1 MLASFFKKSKPINFV
16 LVGLFMSF
24 YFLVANFFIAEAS
37 YSLAEIFLKIGLLVA
52 YLFLMVLINFIVKRN
67 EVTKKNTFTI
77 FLFAVFTVIFLP
89 ILQAEEIII
98 ASVFILLALRR
109 IVSLRSGLYVKR
121 KIFDASFWIGI
132 AFLFYPESIWF
143 LILPFIGIL
152 FYALQDF
159 KNWLIPFFALISVF
173 ILKTSFNL
181 LAFNEFFNP
190 ISYFSYPSLDFT
202 SYHQFSILIPLS
214 VLLAFTLWSLFTYF
228 KTIQKATRKTK
239 YTLYIITI
247 TWLLSIFVVIF
258 SNEKNGAELLFFILP
273 VCVIGANYFE
283 QKGEKWLKEILLIS
297 LLVLTLIVPFIA
309 S

>member
-1 MLASFFKKSKPINFV
+1 
-16 LVGLFMSF
+16 MSF

-37 YSLAEIFLKIGLLVA
+37 YSLAEIFSKIGLLVA

-143 LILPFIGIL
+143 LFLPFIGIL

>member
-1 MLASFFKKSKPINFV
+1 
-16 LVGLFMSF
+16 MSF

-37 YSLAEIFLKIGLLVA
+37 YSLAEIFSKIGLLVA

-181 LAFNEFFNP
+181 LVFDQFFNP

-258 SNEKNGAELLFFILP
+258 SNKKNGAELLFFILP

>member
-1 MLASFFKKSKPINFV
+1 
-16 LVGLFMSF
+16 MSF

-37 YSLAEIFLKIGLLVA
+37 YSLPEIFSKIGLLVA

-143 LILPFIGIL
+143 LFLPFIGIL

-159 KNWLIPFFALISVF
+159 KNWLIPFFALMSVF

-181 LAFNEFFNP
+181 LVFDQFFNP

>member
-1 MLASFFKKSKPINFV
+1 
-16 LVGLFMSF
+16 MSF

-37 YSLAEIFLKIGLLVA
+37 YSLAEIFSKIGLLVA

-89 ILQAEEIII
+89 ILQAGEIII

-109 IVSLRSGLYVKR
+109 IVSLRSGLYIKR

-159 KNWLIPFFALISVF
+159 KNWLIPFFALMSVF

-181 LAFNEFFNP
+181 LVFDQFFNP

-258 SNEKNGAELLFFILP
+258 SNKKNGAELLFFILP

>member
-1 MLASFFKKSKPINFV
+1 
-16 LVGLFMSF
+16 MSF

-37 YSLAEIFLKIGLLVA
+37 YSLAEIFSKIGLLIA

-143 LILPFIGIL
+143 LFLPFIGIL

-159 KNWLIPFFALISVF
+159 KNWLIPFFALMSVF

-181 LAFNEFFNP
+181 LVFDQFFNP

-247 TWLLSIFVVIF
+247 TWLLSIFVVIL

-283 QKGEKWLKEILLIS
+283 QNGEKWLKEILLIS

>member
-1 MLASFFKKSKPINFV
+1 
-16 LVGLFMSF
+16 MSF

-37 YSLAEIFLKIGLLVA
+37 YSLAEIFSKIGLLIA

-159 KNWLIPFFALISVF
+159 KNWLIPFFALMSVF

-181 LAFNEFFNP
+181 LVFDQFFNP

>member
-1 MLASFFKKSKPINFV
+1 
-16 LVGLFMSF
+16 MSF

-37 YSLAEIFLKIGLLVA
+37 YSLAEIFSKIGLLIA

-159 KNWLIPFFALISVF
+159 KNWLIPFFALMSVF

-181 LAFNEFFNP
+181 LVFDQFFNP

-247 TWLLSIFVVIF
+247 TWLISIFVVIF
-258 SNEKNGAELLFFILP
+258 SNEKSGAELLFFILP

>member
-1 MLASFFKKSKPINFV
+1 
-16 LVGLFMSF
+16 MSF

-37 YSLAEIFLKIGLLVA
+37 YSLAEIFSKIGLLVA

-109 IVSLRSGLYVKR
+109 IVSLRSGLYIKR

-143 LILPFIGIL
+143 LFLPFIGIL

-159 KNWLIPFFALISVF
+159 KNWLIPFFALMSVF

-181 LAFNEFFNP
+181 LVFDQFFNP

-202 SYHQFSILIPLS
+202 SYHQLSILIPLS

-258 SNEKNGAELLFFILP
+258 SNEKSGAELLFFVLP

>member
-1 MLASFFKKSKPINFV
+1 
-16 LVGLFMSF
+16 MSF
-24 YFLVANFFIAEAS
+24 YFLVANFFIAEAF

-52 YLFLMVLINFIVKRN
+52 YLFLMELINFIVKRN

-89 ILQAEEIII
+89 ILQAGEIII

-109 IVSLRSGLYVKR
+109 IVSLRSGLYIKR

-159 KNWLIPFFALISVF
+159 KNWLIPFFALMSVF

-181 LAFNEFFNP
+181 LVFDQFFNP

>member
-1 MLASFFKKSKPINFV
+1 
-16 LVGLFMSF
+16 MSF

-37 YSLAEIFLKIGLLVA
+37 YSLAEIFSKTGLLVF

-109 IVSLRSGLYVKR
+109 IVSLRSGLYIKR

-143 LILPFIGIL
+143 LFLPFIGIL

-159 KNWLIPFFALISVF
+159 KNWLIPFFALMSVF

-181 LAFNEFFNP
+181 LVFDQFFNP

-258 SNEKNGAELLFFILP
+258 SNEKSGAELLFFILP

>member
-1 MLASFFKKSKPINFV
+1 
-16 LVGLFMSF
+16 MSF

-37 YSLAEIFLKIGLLVA
+37 YSLAEIFSKIGLLIA

-109 IVSLRSGLYVKR
+109 IVSLRSGLYIKR

-143 LILPFIGIL
+143 LFLPFIGIL

-181 LAFNEFFNP
+181 LVFDQFFNP

-258 SNEKNGAELLFFILP
+258 SNKKNGAELLFFILP